1 MITVGKSSAFP
12 ELICYFSTSQV
23 SDVDDFLNNKTRNRL
38 GARKIAK
45 KNTPKDFFVSRNTHT
60 CGKKTFRDYRFRL
73 ETTK

>member
-45 KNTPKDFFVSRNTHT
+45 KTLQ
-60 CGKKTFRDYRFRL
+60 KTFLFQEIRIRAARKHSEITDL
-73 ETTK
+73 D